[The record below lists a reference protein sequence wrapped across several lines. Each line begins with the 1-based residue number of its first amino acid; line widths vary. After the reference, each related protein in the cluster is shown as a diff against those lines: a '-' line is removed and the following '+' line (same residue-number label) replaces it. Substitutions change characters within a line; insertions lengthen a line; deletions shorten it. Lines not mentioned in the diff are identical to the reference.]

1 MCCKMTKDVVVHV
14 KNIWKQ
20 YGLPVPEV
28 VAKIRRTVTTKGL
41 PRGDR
46 WALRDVSFEV
56 SKGET
61 LGIIG
66 PNGAGKSTLL
76 KVLAGVTPVTRGEAS
91 VSGRVFPMIELSA
104 GIHPELT
111 GRENVSLLQAIM
123 GFSRKEIT
131 SRMEQ
136 IEEFCELADWFNRP
150 VWMYSSG
157 MLARLG
163 FGVAVN
169 VDVDVLLVD
178 EVLAVGDFAFQK
190 KCVERMTK
198 LKNNGVAILFV
209 SHNPYRIERMC
220 DKVIVLKSGEVE
232 ALNNPKDAIHR
243 YFTMGMAEQV
253 GGRGGRGQDPS
264 QRPGTGDMRILS
276 VDLLDK
282 SARTVKEVITGESLT
297 IRLYYKTTSPLLE
310 PNIGIRVFD
319 PQNTLVMSFVSIAGR
334 TGMELNGEGYLD
346 CNIHRLPLMPNL
358 YTIDVKAAAE
368 VVYDLFEDAIR
379 FNVRS
384 SPETIMSTGNA
395 GIAYTSVDWR
405 YGIIT

>member
-1 MCCKMTKDVVVHV
+1 MTKDIVVQV

-20 YGLPVPEV
+20 YGLPLPEM
-28 VAKIRRTVTTKGL
+28 VAKIRRTVTDKGQSAE
-41 PRGDR
+41 DH
-46 WALRDVSFEV
+46 WALRNISFEIG
-56 SKGET
+56 KGET

-66 PNGAGKSTLL
+66 ANGAGKSTLL
-76 KVLAGVTPVTRGEAS
+76 KILAGVTPATRGKVS
-91 VSGRVFPMIELSA
+91 VTGRVFPMIELSA

-111 GRENVSLLQAIM
+111 GRENVRLLQAIM
-123 GFSRKEIT
+123 GFSRKEIE

-169 VDVDVLLVD
+169 VDADVLLVD

-190 KCVERMTK
+190 KCIERMTN
-198 LKNNGVAILFV
+198 LNNSGVAILFV

-220 DKVIVLKSGEVE
+220 DKVIVLKAGEVE

-243 YFTMGMAEQV
+243 YFSMGIAEQV
-253 GGRGGRGQDPS
+253 GGGPGDVQEPS

-276 VDLLDK
+276 VDLLDA
-282 SARTVKEVITGESLT
+282 SAQTVTKVFTGEPLI
-297 IRLYYKTTSPLLE
+297 IRLYYKTTMPLWE
-310 PNIGIRVFD
+310 PNIGIRIFD
-319 PQNTLVMSFVSIAGR
+319 PQNTLVMSCVSTAGR
-334 TGMELNGEGYLD
+334 AGRKLSGEGYIE
-346 CNIHRLPLMPNL
+346 CRINRLPLMPNL

-368 VVYDLFEDAIR
+368 IVYDLYEDAAR
-379 FNVRS
+379 FNVS
-384 SPETIMSTGNA
+384 SDPETILSTGNA
-395 GIAYTSVDWR
+395 GIVYAPIDWH
-405 YGIIT
+405 YGVKT